1 MVISVNYA
9 TGQDTIF
16 ARNVNKRLSMDGKQ
30 LLIKYD
36 LPYSDTTQPFDII
49 VRIFYNDKVIEPD
62 NSSLTGSWGENV
74 KPGVEKIILWDFPNE
89 ISGSINKVTISV
101 VARKISKPMANF
113 EPVILTKKPPFDV
126 KFDNKSINA
135 DYYSW
140 EFGDLKSIEGNLS
153 TLENP
158 VHKFKSPGKYNVKLT
173 AGDSKNNMSNTI
185 TKVLSLG
192 QGNLQDLQKHKKLKN
207 IWLGSAVATAG
218 IGGYCLIKSNSL
230 YNDWKKEGTDELK
243 KKYKTYGI
251 AGPAA
256 LVLSGVCISQV
267 IVQSKKI
274 KTAEKAMSMNLIP
287 LDDGCIVELAW
298 NF

>member
-1 MVISVNYA
+1 
-9 TGQDTIF
+9 
-16 ARNVNKRLSMDGKQ
+16 
-30 LLIKYD
+30 
-36 LPYSDTTQPFDII
+36 
-49 VRIFYNDKVIEPD
+49 
-62 NSSLTGSWGENV
+62 
-74 KPGVEKIILWDFPNE
+74 
-89 ISGSINKVTISV
+89 
-101 VARKISKPMANF
+101 
-113 EPVILTKKPPFDV
+113 
-126 KFDNKSINA
+126 
-135 DYYSW
+135 
-140 EFGDLKSIEGNLS
+140 
-153 TLENP
+153 
-158 VHKFKSPGKYNVKLT
+158 LT